1 MSKDCVKTWKR
12 VLYIDEHTGI
22 NEIHMDP
29 KNPKTLYATAHQ
41 RRRHVYT
48 YVGGGPGS
56 SIYKSTDGGSS
67 WKKINKGLPNVEIG
81 RIGMD
86 ISPVNNNVLYAIEEA
101 ADRKGG
107 FYKSEDMGE
116 SWSKQSGK
124 VTSGNYYQEIF
135 ADPID
140 LGTVYIMDTW
150 MSVTKDGG
158 KTFKNVGEDFKHVD
172 NHAMWINPNNKKH
185 W

>member
-1 MSKDCVKTWKR
+1 
-12 VLYIDEHTGI
+12 
-22 NEIHMDP
+22 
-29 KNPKTLYATAHQ
+29 
-41 RRRHVYT
+41 
-48 YVGGGPGS
+48 
-56 SIYKSTDGGSS
+56 
-67 WKKINKGLPNVEIG
+67 
-81 RIGMD
+81 MD
-86 ISPVNNNVLYAIEEA
+86 ISPVNNNVLYAIVEA

-140 LGTVYIMDTW
+140 LGTVYVMDTW

-158 KTFKNVGEDFKHVD
+158 ETFEYGRKILNMLIIMRCGLTQ
-172 NHAMWINPNNKKH
+172 ITTITG
-185 W
+185 